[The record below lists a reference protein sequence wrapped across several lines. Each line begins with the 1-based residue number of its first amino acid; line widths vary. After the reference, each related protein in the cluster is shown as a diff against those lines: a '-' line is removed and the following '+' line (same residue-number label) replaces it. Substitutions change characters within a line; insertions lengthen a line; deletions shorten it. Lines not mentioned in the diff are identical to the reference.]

1 GRGRGSATPTRADCI
16 LRVLT
21 QGFGRGLVRGMPV
34 FLKLL
39 SIVGTA
45 AMVWVGGGII
55 IHGLEQYG
63 APELGH
69 AVHAAA
75 EDAAHALAAASGGV
89 AWAVTAAAS
98 GAVAPPRGA

>member
-1 GRGRGSATPTRADCI
+1 
-16 LRVLT
+16 
-21 QGFGRGLVRGMPV
+21 
-34 FLKLL
+34 
-39 SIVGTA
+39 
-45 AMVWVGGGII
+45 MVWVGGGII

-75 EDAAHALAAASGGV
+75 EAAAHAVSVAPGAA

-98 GAVAPPRGA
+98 GAFGLLVGAALIPLTEFVLAPALKRLRGTGVAAHSG